1 MPRMKDVRE
10 TIKEF
15 VEKGTVAFLP
25 NSQGCDSIG
34 PPSVRV
40 KTVDLKEL
48 VKGEALERVVAN
60 VSVTVDFQLTLDM
73 NQYPWTRE
81 Q

>member
-15 VEKGTVAFLP
+15 VERGSMAFVP

-34 PPSVRV
+34 PLSIRVR
-40 KTVDLKEL
+40 TVDLKDL
-48 VKGEALERVVAN
+48 VKGESLEQVLAN
-60 VSVTVDFQLTLDM
+60 VYVTVDFQLTLDM
-73 NQYPWTRE
+73 QQYPWTRE
-81 Q
+81 